1 LARHGGGGRVHK
13 RNDRA
18 GHQTLA
24 VLAISMT
31 RDEVIVSF
39 VAAAFG
45 GWFAAV
51 ARELKNERRRIS
63 WRMIALET
71 PGAIVCGLIG
81 GGMAMA
87 FNLTHP
93 LTVAAFASVAGHL
106 GSAVIMQLVVAIIQK
121 RNGQ

>member
-1 LARHGGGGRVHK
+1 MARHCDGRGLHK
-13 RNDRA
+13 RHHGA
-18 GHQTLA
+18 CHKASA
-24 VLAISMT
+24 VLAIQMT

-39 VAAAFG
+39 IAAVFG

-51 ARELKNERRRIS
+51 ARELKNERRRPS
-63 WRMIALET
+63 WKMLALET

-81 GGMAMA
+81 GGIAMA

-106 GSAVIMQLVVAIIQK
+106 GSAALMQIVIAIVQK
-121 RNGQ
+121 RSGQ

>member
-1 LARHGGGGRVHK
+1 
-13 RNDRA
+13 
-18 GHQTLA
+18 
-24 VLAISMT
+24 MT